1 MYLCDLIC
9 LSFFLQILS
18 LRIVFIRYWCLN
30 IVQYFV
36 MKTLNLKIFLTR
48 KFRETEIIRFQ
59 NYWDY
64 LTFLTGCQQSW
75 KNSQKSDRTF
85 FQNFCSKM
93 ETIYLTEPVYL
104 LVDLVE
110 SINSYVFLELQTS
123 AVQSKYTDIHTPN
136 H

>member
-1 MYLCDLIC
+1 MYLCNLIC

-18 LRIVFIRYWCLN
+18 LRIVIIRYWCANL
-30 IVQYFV
+30 VQYFV
-36 MKTLNLKIFLTR
+36 MKTKDLKIFLTR
-48 KFRETEIIRFQ
+48 KFRETETFKFKITENIWHFWQ
-59 NYWDY
+59 NVN
-64 LTFLTGCQQSW
+64 
-75 KNSQKSDRTF
+75 KVENSHKKSDRTF
-85 FQNFCSKM
+85 FKNFCSKM
-93 ETIYLTEPVYL
+93 KPIYLTEPVCL

>member
-1 MYLCDLIC
+1 MYLCNLIC
-9 LSFFLQILS
+9 FSFFLQILS
-18 LRIVFIRYWCLN
+18 LRIVFIRYWFSVL
-30 IVQYFV
+30 VQHFV
-36 MKTLNLKIFLTR
+36 MKTLLLKIFLTK
-48 KFRETEIIRFQ
+48 KFRETEKFSK

-64 LTFLTGCQQSW
+64 LTFLTECQQSC
-75 KNSQKSDRTF
+75 KSSQKSDRTF

-93 ETIYLTEPVYL
+93 ETIYLTEPVCL